1 MKLPESRAGRVSLA
15 IRLVFQDPSRTL
27 TEDEASAV
35 REQVVAALAAQFG
48 AELRG

>member
-1 MKLPESRAGRVSLA
+1 
-15 IRLVFQDPSRTL
+15 VFQDPERTL

-35 REQVVAALAAQFG
+35 RELVVAALADRFG